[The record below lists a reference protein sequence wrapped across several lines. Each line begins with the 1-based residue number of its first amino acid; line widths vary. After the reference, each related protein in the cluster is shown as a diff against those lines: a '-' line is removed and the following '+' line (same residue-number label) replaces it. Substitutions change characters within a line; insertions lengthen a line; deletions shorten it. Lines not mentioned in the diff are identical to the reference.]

1 MPIKPINT
9 TILRPIISASLTRN
23 AEDSQSPIKY
33 NDPKRPILKSSMQTR
48 FIEVIQLTKVSDE
61 P

>member
-9 TILRPIISASLTRN
+9 TILRPIISASLTKN
-23 AEDSQSPIKY
+23 AEDSHSPIKN

-48 FIEVIQLTKVSDE
+48 SIEVIQLTKVSGE
-61 P
+61 S